1 MIGNDYTRLKHLAK
15 SICELNDWNTSIHIT
30 LNYPPKENQIDTYIK
45 QIAAQNFCDAVYGF
59 TWYKNQKWRLSMLIK
74 RNEHKMALINLSGI
88 KNITRERLVI
98 NYDLNKGNVIRGLTK
113 LLRFYKGSHNYYSS
127 QLL

>member
-30 LNYPPKENQIDTYIK
+30 LKFPPKENQIDSCLK
-45 QIAAQNFCDAVYGF
+45 QIASQSFCEAVYGF
-59 TWYKNQKWRLSMLIK
+59 TWHKNHKWRLTMLIK
-74 RNEHKMALINLSGI
+74 KNGQKVSLNHIGSLKTLTGERITINC
-88 KNITRERLVI
+88 
-98 NYDLNKGNVIRGLTK
+98 DLNKQVTIRGLIK
-113 LLRFYKGSHNYYSS
+113 LLNFYKGSHNYYSS